1 MALLALCISYF
12 MVIIDVTIITV
23 ALPSIGRHFNC
34 GIAALQW
41 VVDGYTLVLASIL
54 LSTGVIADRC
64 GAKRTFEGGLIAFIV
79 ASLGCALAQSLAW
92 LVAMRVLQGGASA
105 MLIPASMSIL
115 KKGFAESTA
124 RSRALGI
131 WAAVGGVAA
140 ALGPVLGA
148 LLVSWLGWRAVFWV
162 NLPMGLIALI
172 LSARFVTQVAADNG
186 ATRIDV
192 IGQLLAFIVLSGL
205 AMALIES
212 GRIGWHADTVLF
224 FICLC
229 VIASIFFVY
238 WERTTAQPMLP
249 LRLFRQADFS
259 VAMLTG
265 MGLNI
270 GFYGQIFLLPFY
282 FERVHSLRVF
292 AIGCAI
298 LPQPAMAALASFLS
312 GKLIAKVGPRWPMCL
327 GLWIGSIGFA
337 VLGVAVYARAPYSS
351 FVAPLLAIGFGTAFA
366 MPAMTSTVLEAVS
379 SCQAGIAS
387 GCLNASRQIG
397 SLIGV
402 AVAGTLIPLRGGIT
416 NALVIAATLGAAIF
430 TISAFASARYV
441 KPHGDWSDSEQMS
454 VLKRNH

>member
-23 ALPSIGRHFNC
+23 ALPTIGRYFNC
-34 GIAALQW
+34 GVAALQW

-54 LSTGVIADRC
+54 LSTGVIADRW
-64 GAKRTFEGGLIAFIV
+64 GAKRTFERGLIAFVV
-79 ASLGCALAQSLAW
+79 ASLGCALAQSLTW
-92 LVAMRVLQGGASA
+92 LVAMRLLQGGASA
-105 MLIPASMSIL
+105 LLIPASMSIL
-115 KKGFAESTA
+115 KKEFCASA
-124 RSRALGI
+124 DRARALGI

-140 ALGPVLGA
+140 AFGPVLGA
-148 LLVSWLGWRAVFWV
+148 LLVSWMGWRAVFWV
-162 NLPMGLIALI
+162 NLPMGLIAFI
-172 LSARFVTQVAADNG
+172 LSARFVKQIAAANG
-186 ATRIDV
+186 ATHLDV
-192 IGQLLAFIVLSGL
+192 IGQVLAVIVLSGL
-205 AMALIES
+205 AVALIES
-212 GRIGWHADTVLF
+212 GRIGWHANTVF
-224 FICLC
+224 FFFCLC
-229 VIASIFFVY
+229 VVASIFFVC

-282 FERVHSLRVF
+282 FERVHNLRVLE
-292 AIGCAI
+292 IGCAI

-312 GKLIAKVGPRWPMCL
+312 GKVIVKVGPRWPMCL
-327 GLWIGSIGFA
+327 GLLIGSVGFA
-337 VLGVAVYARAPYSS
+337 VLGVAVYERAPYAI

-379 SCQAGIAS
+379 SAQAGIAS

-402 AVAGTLIPLRGGIT
+402 AVAGTLIAVRGGIT
-416 NALVIAATLGAAIF
+416 SALVIAATLGATMFA
-430 TISAFASARYV
+430 ISAFASARYV
-441 KPHGDWSDSEQMS
+441 KPHGDWSDSERIS
-454 VLKRNH
+454 V